1 MPREWYLEMNAAI
14 HMASTE
20 KLITVVSRFPLSAS
34 EGLKSEG
41 LKITRL
47 FSYLLGE
54 GMAGKAEGKADG
66 PPGDASTCAG
76 SGAES
81 LEVPECDG

>member
-1 MPREWYLEMNAAI
+1 
-14 HMASTE
+14 MASTE
-20 KLITVVSRFPLSAS
+20 KLITVVSRFPLSA
-34 EGLKSEG
+34 SEG

>member
-1 MPREWYLEMNAAI
+1 MNAAI

-20 KLITVVSRFPLSAS
+20 KLITGPEMVSPFCIDHATFFVAAEPA
-34 EGLKSEG
+34 GC
-41 LKITRL
+41 
-47 FSYLLGE
+47 F
-54 GMAGKAEGKADG
+54 GMAGKGEGKADG

>member
-14 HMASTE
+14 HMAPTE
-20 KLITVVSRFPLSAS
+20 KLITVVSRFPLSA
-34 EGLKSEG
+34 SEG